1 MTLFKKILIATD
13 GSENNQTAVEEGIK
27 IAHTCGSSVYVVY
40 VIDMR
45 AFESVPADVG
55 MRDTYLLLQNE
66 ANQVLDRVRTLGGDL
81 KIETKILEGRPATE
95 IVDFAEDNG
104 IDLIVIGTQGKT
116 GIKRLLLGSVAETVI
131 RSATSMVLVVKNN
144 IISTA
149 E

>member
-27 IAHTCGSSVYVVY
+27 IAHACGSSVYVVY

-66 ANQVLDRVRTLGGDL
+66 ANQVLDRVRTLGEDL
-81 KIETKILEGRPATE
+81 KIETKILEGRPANE
-95 IVDFAEDNG
+95 IVEFAEDNG

-116 GIKRLLLGSVAETVI
+116 GLKRLLLGSVAETVI

>member
-27 IAHTCGSSVYVVY
+27 IAQACGSSLYVVY

-45 AFESVPADVG
+45 TFESVPADIG

-66 ANQVLDRVRTLGGDL
+66 ANQVLDRVIKLGGDL
-81 KIETKILEGRPATE
+81 KMETKILEGRPATE
-95 IVDFAEDNG
+95 IVDFAVENG
-104 IDLIVIGTQGKT
+104 VDLIVIGTQGKT

-144 IISTA
+144 PIPGA
-149 E
+149 G

>member
-13 GSENNQTAVEEGIK
+13 GSENNQTAVETGIE
-27 IAHTCGSSVYVVY
+27 IAQACGSNVYVVY

-45 AFESVPADVG
+45 TFESLPADVG

-66 ANQVLDRVRTLGGDL
+66 ANTVLDRVRKLGGDL
-81 KIETKILEGRPATE
+81 ALETKILEGRPATE
-95 IVDFAEDNG
+95 IVEFAAENS

-131 RSATSMVLVVKNN
+131 RSATSKVLVVKNN
-144 IISTA
+144 PIT
-149 E
+149 ET